1 MIHDS
6 DYSPCTELARSGL
19 GWPPGPRSAPAGT
32 LTRAAGTPGTGPLGS
47 MERYKGDGRAENEPF
62 TTMEKA
68 PTRAFS
74 LFLLGCFH
82 I

>member
-1 MIHDS
+1 MISDLS

-47 MERYKGDGRAENEPF
+47 RERY
-62 TTMEKA
+62 MEE
-68 PTRAFS
+68 
-74 LFLLGCFH
+74 G
-82 I
+82 